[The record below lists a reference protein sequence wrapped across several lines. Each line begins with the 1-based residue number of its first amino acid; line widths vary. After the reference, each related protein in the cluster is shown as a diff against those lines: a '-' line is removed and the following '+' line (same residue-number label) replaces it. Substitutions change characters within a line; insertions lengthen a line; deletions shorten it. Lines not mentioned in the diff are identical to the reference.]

1 MNSIYLYI
9 NSILKNKYK
18 IKCSL
23 MQLYFAITNLS
34 TINYAQVKDLAYP
47 THRNV
52 LL

>member
-1 MNSIYLYI
+1 
-9 NSILKNKYK
+9 
-18 IKCSL
+18 

-34 TINYAQVKDLAYP
+34 TVNYVQVKDLAYP